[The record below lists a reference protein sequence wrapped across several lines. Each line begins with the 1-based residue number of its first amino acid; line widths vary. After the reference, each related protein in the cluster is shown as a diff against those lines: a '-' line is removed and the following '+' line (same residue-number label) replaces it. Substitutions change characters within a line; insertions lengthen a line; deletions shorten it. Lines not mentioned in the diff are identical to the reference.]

1 MNANFNKY
9 YLASRRIQCDD
20 RWGSIR
26 IRASRE
32 AKSKHSR
39 TSADHRISRQRRD
52 LGSSRSRP
60 VFAHLHNVSSSRD
73 EMQVD
78 RIETTRTPTCRSSCC
93 LLTCRRTCWSPRL
106 RSHWDTRSSFAKLLQ
121 LRKCS
126 THVLVT
132 WHLETMKKR
141 KRRLV
146 FDRLRE
152 NNDKRDRR
160 LTFLDVFGNA
170 WRICRLTDCSC
181 RGRTERSRL
190 LGHSFAHV

>member
-1 MNANFNKY
+1 MSRAVALLVVARIVVAHEHATRAREAPLTHVLLLAMRCEHEQPMSTNNFKHVPMNANFNKY

-132 WHLETMKKR
+132 
-141 KRRLV
+141 
-146 FDRLRE
+146 
-152 NNDKRDRR
+152 
-160 LTFLDVFGNA
+160 
-170 WRICRLTDCSC
+170 
-181 RGRTERSRL
+181 
-190 LGHSFAHV
+190 